1 MIKETLKVTG
11 MHCPKCT
18 ARVEKT
24 VGAID
29 GVESVAADFEADKV
43 ELAYDGQPFHAR
55 RREGRHRRRGLRRRG
70 LTPALFAF
78 KMPAARSRRR
88 FAPVITILNS
98 IY

>member
-24 VGAID
+24 VEAID

-43 ELAYDGQPFHAR
+43 ELAYDGQPST
-55 RREGRHRRRGLRRRG
+55 L
-70 LTPALFAF
+70 
-78 KMPAARSRRR
+78 AAVK
-88 FAPVITILNS
+88 AAIAA
-98 IY
+98 

>member
-29 GVESVAADFEADKV
+29 GVESVAADFEATRWSSRTTAS
-43 ELAYDGQPFHAR
+43 LP
-55 RREGRHRRRGLRRRG
+55 
-70 LTPALFAF
+70 
-78 KMPAARSRRR
+78 RS
-88 FAPVITILNS
+88 PP
-98 IY
+98 

>member
-43 ELAYDGQPFHAR
+43 ELAYDGQPSA
-55 RREGRHRRRGLRRRG
+55 
-70 LTPALFAF
+70 LTGQRVNTVL
-78 KMPAARSRRR
+78 AAVKAAIAAED
-88 FAPVITILNS
+88 FVVED
-98 IY
+98 